1 MRSQLLLPLYRIMVF
16 FLYVEVLKMVEI
28 YLELVKTLVIEYHL
42 RDIFCLQMYALVTLA
57 HMQYFFTKQS
67 RAEQ

>member
-1 MRSQLLLPLYRIMVF
+1 MVF

-28 YLELVKTLVIEYHL
+28 YLELVRNHVIESQL

-57 HMQYFFTKQS
+57 HM
-67 RAEQ
+67 